1 MSPGQPDLLH
11 EVLIVPGIFSQ
22 AQPSEWNECCSSEAS
37 RMNRKPLVLAIVLI
51 IAALAPATAII
62 GFCARMP
69 CCSHAAGASA
79 ALSTERAD
87 CCTTITC
94 YESPSAKLTIGTS
107 PIPDLTA
114 MPTLV
119 SVAPAQTMTSV
130 FAHALIDPS
139 PPITLRHRLAIL
151 STLLI

>member
-1 MSPGQPDLLH
+1 
-11 EVLIVPGIFSQ
+11 
-22 AQPSEWNECCSSEAS
+22 
-37 RMNRKPLVLAIVLI
+37 MNRKPLALAFVLI

-62 GFCARMP
+62 GFCTRMP
-69 CCSHAAGASA
+69 CCSHAADASV

-107 PIPDLTA
+107 PASVIVTTPA
-114 MPTLV
+114 LV
-119 SVAPAQTMTSV
+119 SVAPPPTIAV
-130 FAHALIDPS
+130 VLARVPIDTS
-139 PPITLRHRLAIL
+139 PPMTVQHRLATL